1 MIDPGGGAPLAR
13 VLLFAMAFLFAVHGA
28 EAQSSRFY
36 LRGDLALVLGAPAV
50 ETDTDPGS
58 AIASLGP
65 TTINGNYGT
74 GMMFDAGVGFRAFP
88 FLRLEGTIGYLP
100 SLAFKGNF
108 GNNPSAT
115 TQGTASALIGLA
127 TANVD
132 ITAFTGRLP
141 GGVQP
146 FVLGGLGFA
155 TVTNGQEDDYANGVA
170 FNGSISGATQ
180 TNLAWT
186 VGGGAGIPVADR
198 LTVDLTYRWL
208 DLGERRT
215 GSSLLFNGASVPTTP
230 DRADL
235 RVHTIMLGLRYQL

>member
-1 MIDPGGGAPLAR
+1 MKCIAIAAGLLLA
-13 VLLFAMAFLFAVHGA
+13 ATAAD
-28 EAQSSRFY
+28 AQTSRFY
-36 LRGDLALVLGAPAV
+36 LRGDIGLALGTPSV

-65 TTINGNYGT
+65 TTINGNVGT
-74 GMMFDAGVGFRAFP
+74 GMMFDAGVGFQPFS
-88 FLRLEGTIGYLP
+88 FLRLEGTIGYIP

-108 GNNPSAT
+108 GNNPSGTA
-115 TQGTASALIGLA
+115 QGTVSALVGLA
-127 TANVD
+127 TANID
-132 ITAFTGRLP
+132 IAAFTGRLP

-186 VGGGAGIPVADR
+186 IGGGVGIPVADR
-198 LTVDLTYRWL
+198 LTLDVTYRWL
-208 DLGERRT
+208 NLGERRT
-215 GSSLLFNGASVPTTP
+215 GSFLLFNGQSAPTTP

-235 RVHTIMLGLRYQL
+235 RVHSVMLGLRYQL